1 MKKALLSIFIFLI
14 GQSLVAQKHIH
25 WGSTG
30 DPLNGLVIT
39 WKSENTS
46 DQIKWGYTTSYE
58 QGTYYGIRRNN
69 YSGYLYDYAFPKADA
84 SSTIHYSIFSNG
96 IWTSDKTFQTS
107 VGLTTTKFS
116 FIAGGDSRTYM
127 DDWKTAANR
136 VATEVVDFNL
146 FVGDHVNSGSSTKD
160 WDDWFEYGENFL
172 EKHLIY
178 HTGGNH
184 EYGPIYLNQ
193 FVMPENE
200 KWYSFEFGNAL
211 FICLFTEE
219 DLFTQHTW
227 LVNELSTTTK
237 TWKIVFFHK
246 PFFTTGS
253 HSGDMNLYRNTWWKA
268 FDDYGVDVILNGH
281 THYYLRTKPI
291 NLNISTT
298 SAVDRY
304 GSNSGEGRLQIVAGS
319 YGAPVKP
326 TGNEWFIE
334 ENLST
339 MNYTKFEINDSTLN
353 MKAYNMSG
361 TLIDKVTID
370 KVKAN
375 GENEYFETKPTSAT
389 IFSLNQNSPNP
400 FNFSTTIKY
409 SLQKSIY
416 VNLKIYNQSGKE
428 IETLVDGY
436 QYIGEY
442 EINWQPNKL
451 TNGIYFYR
459 LEAGSPSSNS
469 EHYFSET
476 KILMYQQ

>member
-46 DQIKWGYTTSYE
+46 DQIKWGYTASYE

-69 YSGYLYDYAFPKADA
+69 YSRYLYDYAFPRVDE
-84 SSTIHYSIFSNG
+84 SSTIHYSIYSNG

-107 VGLTTTKFS
+107 VSLTSTQFS

-127 DDWKTAANR
+127 DDWNTSANKL
-136 VATEVVDFNL
+136 ATEAVDFNL
-146 FVGDHVNSGSSTKD
+146 FMGDHVNSGSSTKD

-253 HSGDMNLYRNTWWKA
+253 HSGDMNLYRSTWWKA

-326 TGNEWFIE
+326 TGNDWFIE
-334 ENLST
+334 ENKST
-339 MNYTKFEINDSTLN
+339 MNYAKFSINDSILQ
-353 MKAYNMSG
+353 MDAYNMSG
-361 TLIDKVTID
+361 ILIDHVSID
-370 KVKAN
+370 KKLGSAD
-375 GENEYFETKPTSAT
+375 YHPIDPKPDPTEFLLS
-389 IFSLNQNSPNP
+389 QNFPNP
-400 FNFSTTIKY
+400 FKSSTTIDY
-409 SLQKSIY
+409 SLSKSGY
-416 VNLKIYNQSGKE
+416 VIIEIFNLMGKR
-428 IETLVDGY
+428 IETLVDEY
-436 QYIGEY
+436 QFIGDHQILWRPKEL
-442 EINWQPNKL
+442 NR
-451 TNGIYFYR
+451 GIYYYR
-459 LEAGSPSSNS
+459 LQTANSSSNS
-469 EHYFSET
+469 SPSFSET
-476 KILMYQQ
+476 KMLMYQK